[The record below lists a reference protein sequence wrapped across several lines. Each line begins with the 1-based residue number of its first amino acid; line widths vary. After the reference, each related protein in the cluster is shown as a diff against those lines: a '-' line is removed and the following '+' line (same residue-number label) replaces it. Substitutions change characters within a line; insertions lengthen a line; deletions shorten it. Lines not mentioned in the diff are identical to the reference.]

1 MDIKKLIQTTEETIF
16 YLLFAI
22 IQFPKTLFYVLV
34 KPKWLAKYV
43 DSEFQKPENR
53 FEKYVPPFLFWLIL
67 GIVPHYILILY
78 GFDQSESEELQIA
91 YSSIGWYVKVTT
103 LIVFYIAPP
112 ITAAFVIERL
122 KSKSMSKEGLKR
134 ELYIQLYLFA
144 PVQLYY
150 LTMFMEEDTALF
162 ETVVIVI
169 LLLLLWFFV
178 VELIIIA
185 QRLKVGF
192 IKAFGA
198 MILMYFLSFVFIGIS
213 MLIIAVCNYES
224 INALVDAWM
233 MEPV

>member
-1 MDIKKLIQTTEETIF
+1 
-16 YLLFAI
+16 
-22 IQFPKTLFYVLV
+22 
-34 KPKWLAKYV
+34 
-43 DSEFQKPENR
+43 
-53 FEKYVPPFLFWLIL
+53 
-67 GIVPHYILILY
+67 
-78 GFDQSESEELQIA
+78 
-91 YSSIGWYVKVTT
+91 
-103 LIVFYIAPP
+103 
-112 ITAAFVIERL
+112 
-122 KSKSMSKEGLKR
+122 
-134 ELYIQLYLFA
+134 
-144 PVQLYY
+144 
-150 LTMFMEEDTALF
+150 MFMEEDTALF